1 MGFLKK
7 IRISIG
13 KRKLEKARKSIRR
26 NKKLINLKDA
36 ESIGIIYK
44 LHDAENYEEIRQ
56 FVKKLKAENK
66 NVKTLGYINAKN
78 TPQYWLPSVGFDY
91 ITKKS
96 LDFFYIPKTN
106 SAKKFTNEEFD
117 ILINLTV
124 EDCLPI
130 DYITGVSIAH
140 FKVGINESRSG
151 IFDFMINTKNGLK
164 HKDYIDQAYYYLN
177 LLNS

>member
-13 KRKLEKARKSIRR
+13 KRKLEKARKITRR

-36 ESIGIIYK
+36 ETIGIIYK
-44 LHDAENYEEIRQ
+44 LNDGESYEEIRQ
-56 FVKKLKAENK
+56 FVKKLKSENK
-66 NVKTLGYINAKN
+66 NVKTLGYINAKK
-78 TPQYWLPSVGFDY
+78 TPQYWLPAVGFDY

-106 SAKKFTNEEFD
+106 SAKKFINEEFD
-117 ILINLTV
+117 ILMNLTLK
-124 EDCLPI
+124 DCLPT
-130 DYITGVSIAH
+130 DYITGVSVAH
-140 FKVGINESRSG
+140 FKVGINESRAD
-151 IFDFMINTKNGLK
+151 IFDFMINAQNDLKN
-164 HKDYIDQAYYYLN
+164 KDYIDQAYYYLN